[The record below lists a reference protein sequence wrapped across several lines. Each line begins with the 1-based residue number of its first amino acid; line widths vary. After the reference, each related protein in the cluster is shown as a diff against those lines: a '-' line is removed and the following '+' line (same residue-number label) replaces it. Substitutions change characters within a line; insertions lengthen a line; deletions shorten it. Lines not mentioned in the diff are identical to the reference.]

1 MDLAECVCV
10 CVWVLGCV
18 GEQSS
23 VGNCLGTG
31 VGLGAHVPSGQT
43 SGNNSSAWRY
53 LKNQD
58 LPFIQ
63 AQIHHGISNNN

>member
-1 MDLAECVCV
+1 MCLCVCRGA
-10 CVWVLGCV
+10 WV

-23 VGNCLGTG
+23 VGNGLGTG
-31 VGLGAHVPSGQT
+31 VGVGAHVPSGQT

-58 LPFIQ
+58 VPFIQ
-63 AQIHHGISNNN
+63 GQIHHGIAHNNLI